1 MTILEIEEEE
11 NKTLAKQK
19 PIKEKMNIYL
29 EDIPEGISRKNGM
42 IYVITG
48 SGGSGKSS
56 MLLGQFR
63 KGSANNKPGAYYRK
77 FDHLYY
83 FCPSVSFESVSN
95 HPFKKHDKVYHELT
109 VDALEELLNELKERK
124 EANGEAMAD
133 QEYNMVIIDDFASD
147 LKNKEILKILNQMFL
162 KARHLNTSFVIL
174 TQVFNYI
181 PLILRKQITY
191 CTIFKPRSGEEIE
204 AIRKELLH
212 MKQEDAE
219 KIFDYVFNEPY
230 QHLDIDAF
238 EGKLYKNFNLLKIKK
253 K

>member
-11 NKTLAKQK
+11 NKEIVKQK

-42 IYVITG
+42 IYVLTG

-56 MLLGQFR
+56 LLLGQFR
-63 KGSANNKPGAYYRK
+63 RKPNGAYYRK

-83 FCPSVSFESVSN
+83 FCPSVSFESVQN

-109 VDALEELLNELKERK
+109 VDALEELLDELKERK
-124 EANGEAMAD
+124 EDCGEAMAD

-147 LKNKEILKILNQMFL
+147 LKNKDILKVLNQMFL
-162 KARHLNTSFVIL
+162 KARHLNTSFVL
-174 TQVFNYI
+174 LVQVWNYI
-181 PLILRKQITY
+181 PLILRKQVTY
-191 CTIFKPRSGEEIE
+191 ATIFKPRSGEEYE
-204 AIRKELLH
+204 SIRKELLQ

-219 KIFDYVFNEPY
+219 KIFDYCFNEPY
-230 QHLDIDAF
+230 QHLDVDAF